1 MEENKLEQNKTVS
14 INELDE
20 FYDQMC
26 EDWHLWDERE
36 QGQYPIKRVLDAMN
50 NFINFH
56 KSKNKD

>member
-1 MEENKLEQNKTVS
+1 MEENKLEQDKTVS

-36 QGQYPIKRVLDAMN
+36 KGQYPIKRVLDAMN

-56 KSKNKD
+56 KSKK